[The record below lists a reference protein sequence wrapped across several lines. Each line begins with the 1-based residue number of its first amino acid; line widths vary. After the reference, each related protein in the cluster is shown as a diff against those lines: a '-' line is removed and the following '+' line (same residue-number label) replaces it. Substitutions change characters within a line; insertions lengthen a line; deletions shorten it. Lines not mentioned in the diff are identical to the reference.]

1 MGSTR
6 TSKLETRNYIMATD
20 LFKNDFLGKG
30 WSFPPA
36 FNAMSNEV
44 EMTEKVEDINRS
56 LQILLSTGIGE
67 RIMQPKYG
75 MNMDEMLFEALSTTN
90 ITLIK
95 DKIKT
100 AILYFEPRIEAQ
112 KINMDTSNILEGMVI
127 VEIEYIVR
135 ATNSR
140 FNFVFPYY
148 KNEGTEL
155 TFLTT
160 NQPT

>member
-1 MGSTR
+1 
-6 TSKLETRNYIMATD
+6 MAEFEQD
-20 LFKNDFLGKG
+20 DFLGKG

-36 FNAMSNEV
+36 FIPALQGV

-56 LQILLSTGIGE
+56 LQILLTTRVGE

-75 MNMDEMLFEALSTTN
+75 CNMDEMVFESLSTMTKT
-90 ITLIK
+90 IIK

-100 AILYFEPRIEAQ
+100 AILYFEPRIDVTA
-112 KINMDTSNILEGMVI
+112 ISMDTANELEGEI
-127 VEIEYIVR
+127 IIEIEYVVR

-148 KNEGTEL
+148 INEGTEL
-155 TFLTT
+155 NFLTID
-160 NQPT
+160 NSSNP